1 MYKFTGG
8 FFTGKIFTKFFYKK
22 KKEEVKLNSIYL
34 VVQITDEIVFNELF
48 PDNGNAPKV
57 QPSWEYFDKKRVI
70 KIDLGTDI
78 TNFLNKNDSFEYSLN
93 TFFELKENDE
103 YLIDIDIETF
113 KKFGDIFVYIN
124 YNLDNNEYIN
134 VYSKNEIIFSKHF
147 LIKNKI
153 NLNLI

>member
-1 MYKFTGG
+1 MYK
-8 FFTGKIFTKFFYKK
+8 FTGKIFTKLFYKK
-22 KKEEVKLNSIYL
+22 KKKEVKLNSIHL
-34 VVQITDEIVFNELF
+34 VVQITDENVFNELF